1 MTLNDLHN
9 TWFQLTTQKSA
20 FVTAKDQNQCGTV
33 ADLGEGPGGPRGA
46 RPLLFL
52 DQTETRRAENNFLR
66 PPLSQGVD
74 DRHRPFLSEGLD
86 PPLWYL
92 TFLCPGGNITDP
104 HISLTHVTVEKPKV
118 YSRPTSVRQNLY
130 VATLGRLGPKRLTAL
145 KRKRRVAH
153 PVRLKVKDVAL
164 GFVTFSM
171 L

>member
-1 MTLNDLHN
+1 M
-9 TWFQLTTQKSA
+9 
-20 FVTAKDQNQCGTV
+20 
-33 ADLGEGPGGPRGA
+33 
-46 RPLLFL
+46 
-52 DQTETRRAENNFLR
+52 AENIFFETTPL
-66 PPLSQGVD
+66 LSQGVD
-74 DRHRPFLSEGLD
+74 DRPPPPPPPHNVPGLTLIIHNFETNKQNSTNPDIFVKFDRINSLD
-86 PPLWYL
+86 PPLWCL

-104 HISLTHVTVEKPKV
+104 QISLTHVTVEKPKV
-118 YSRPTSVRQNLY
+118 YSRPTSVRQNLD